1 MKRDPV
7 DVAQLRRRLML
18 SQGGFAERFGFSL
31 PTVRNW
37 EQGSRLPG
45 AAARAYLTVIACD
58 PERVAAILAGASR
71 GRLLRLTVKELKSAL
86 DAADLAEAE
95 EKTTTDRRSPE
106 HSPAQASS
114 PPASPAAPGAW
125 QNPPR

>member
-7 DVAQLRRRLML
+7 DVAQIRRRLML
-18 SQGGFAERFGFSL
+18 SQGGFAERFGLSL

-37 EQGSRLPG
+37 EQGARLPD
-45 AAARAYLTVIACD
+45 AAARAYLTVIARD
-58 PERVAAILAGASR
+58 PDRVAAILAGADKET
-71 GRLLRLTVKELKSAL
+71 LLRLTVRELKSAL

-95 EKTTTDRRSPE
+95 AITTARRSPE

-114 PPASPAAPGAW
+114 QPASPAAPAAW
-125 QNPPR
+125 QNPAR